1 MHIGSLDIYQKDN
14 KYYINNL
21 NNLNQNKSFNILF
34 DSFQLETNDFSS
46 IFSLISLKDFLINN
60 HFNNDIISKFLKSLY
75 KQINFI
81 IERKYSISFIDIS
94 DIMVI
99 DNDKFLFC
107 NFEKLIQINN
117 KKQITLTQTY
127 DKRNMF
133 IPPEL
138 MKNNIIPISIPYTS
152 FYYSLGSIIIYCL
165 QYHYKHDKIDNK
177 QLSSYEILQQHKY
190 NKFYFTINNFLNI
203 EPSKRFFILF

>member
-34 DSFQLETNDFSS
+34 DSFQLEGNDFSS
-46 IFSLISLKDFLINN
+46 IFSLVSLKDYLVNTQ
-60 HFNNDIISKFLKSLY
+60 FNNNIVGNFIKSLY
-75 KQINFI
+75 KQTTFI
-81 IERKYSISFIDIS
+81 VERKYSISFIDVL
-94 DIMVI
+94 DIMVVN
-99 DNDKFLFC
+99 NDKFLFC
-107 NFEKLIQINN
+107 NFEKIIQINN
-117 KKQITLTQTY
+117 KQEITLTQTY
-127 DKRNMF
+127 DKKNMF

-165 QYHYKHDKIDNK
+165 HYNHTHDKHDNKKI
-177 QLSSYEILQQHKY
+177 SSYETLQQHKY
-190 NKFYFTINNFLNI
+190 NKF
-203 EPSKRFFILF
+203 FFYNK

>member
-1 MHIGSLDIYQKDN
+1 MHIGCLDISQKN
-14 KYYINNL
+14 GIYYITNDINE
-21 NNLNQNKSFNILF
+21 NKQFNILF
-34 DSFQLETNDFSS
+34 DSFELERNDFSS
-46 IFSLISLKDFLINN
+46 IQTIVSLKDYLVNT

-75 KQINFI
+75 KQLKFI
-81 IERKYSISFIDIS
+81 IKKKYSISFIDIS
-94 DIMVI
+94 DIMVV

-117 KKQITLTQTY
+117 KKQITITQTY

-133 IPPEL
+133 IPREF
-138 MKNNIIPISIPYTS
+138 MKNNIIPMTIPYTS

-165 QYHYKHDKIDNK
+165 QYHTDKKI
-177 QLSSYEILQQHKY
+177 SSYNLLQQHKY
-190 NKFYFTINNFLNI
+190 NKFFFTITNFLNI